1 MKQYV
6 RPEVLVSYTVEELAE
21 EAAVCVA
28 YGPIDVPPPN
38 CDPIPYLSASRSER
52 RNASRAASYWRPC

>member
-28 YGPIDVPPPN
+28 YGPMDVPPPPG
-38 CDPIPYLSASRSER
+38 DTTVPT
-52 RNASRAASYWRPC
+52 

>member
-6 RPEVLVSYTVEELAE
+6 RPEVLVTYTIEELTE

-28 YGPIDVPPPN
+28 YGPINTPPSR
-38 CDPIPYLSASRSER
+38 DPIGT
-52 RNASRAASYWRPC
+52 